1 MGPTACLPVGP
12 AWTMNAVA
20 FDTHAAVRKLRA
32 ADLTEQQ
39 AETLVEVF
47 SQVIGEPVTRTDREP
62 FATRTDLA
70 ELETRLI
77 KWMIGTALAVGAL
90 AVAVLR
96 MLA

>member
-1 MGPTACLPVGP
+1 MS
-12 AWTMNAVA
+12 AVA

-32 ADLTEQQ
+32 ANLSEQQ

-47 SQVIGEPVTRTDREP
+47 SQVIGEPVTRTDLEP
-62 FATRTDLA
+62 FATKTHLEPFATKTDLA

-96 MLA
+96 MLE

>member
-1 MGPTACLPVGP
+1 
-12 AWTMNAVA
+12 MNAVA

-47 SQVIGEPVTRTDREP
+47 SQVIGEPVTKTDLKP
-62 FATRTDLA
+62 FATKTDLA